1 MTMTGAQQVD
11 SGAIAGS
18 AQAPAAVKASWWEHA
33 ALYRYGFVVI
43 LLIVWE
49 IVAPFISPIFFTSP
63 SKIAIAFYET
73 TVSGELPY
81 FLAQGLEIE
90 VPGLGGVRVLIYPVG
105 VAM

>member
-1 MTMTGAQQVD
+1 MTVAQQVD

-33 ALYRYGFVVI
+33 ALYRYGFVVV

-49 IVAPFISPIFFTSP
+49 MVAPFISPIFFTSP

-81 FLAQGLEIE
+81 FLAQSLE
-90 VPGLGGVRVLIYPVG
+90 VMRTPSFDVTWCGTPGG
-105 VAM
+105 M